1 MTKTD
6 RVSESW
12 QTHGEASLR
21 GPVDV
26 YRAVPENAVQTQ
38 KGQMGVS
45 MQGKWVAKEGLG
57 CFYLEVD
64 KRGKASDSKSPKAGE
79 HTACSD
85 TENPCRERQTQRQPG
100 RDGGRGREDAHIY
113 IGEGGK
119 EAEKPRDSHIE
130 KSLARS
136 LSVCAPQPLPNSHVE
151 I

>member
-1 MTKTD
+1 
-6 RVSESW
+6 
-12 QTHGEASLR
+12 
-21 GPVDV
+21 
-26 YRAVPENAVQTQ
+26 
-38 KGQMGVS
+38 

-64 KRGKASDSKSPKAGE
+64 KRGKASDSQSPKARE

-85 TENPCRERQTQRQPG
+85 TENPCRERQTQRQRQPG

-113 IGEGGK
+113 IGEDGK

-136 LSVCAPQPLPNSHVE
+136 LSVCAPLPLPNSHVE